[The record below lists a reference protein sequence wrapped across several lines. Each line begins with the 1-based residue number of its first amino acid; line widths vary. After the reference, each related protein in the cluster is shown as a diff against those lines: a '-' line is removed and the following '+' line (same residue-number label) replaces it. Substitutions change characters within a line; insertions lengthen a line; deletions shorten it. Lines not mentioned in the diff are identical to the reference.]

1 MAAFDLDNMVLQA
14 IQEEE
19 IKKFEEKDKYYND
32 YEEEQSQKK
41 QFVSQKTNKW
51 GDPIKDGEETPY
63 QKKIETARELAKK
76 SANSIDPFTFFE

>member
-41 QFVSQKTNKW
+41 QFVS
-51 GDPIKDGEETPY
+51 
-63 QKKIETARELAKK
+63 
-76 SANSIDPFTFFE
+76 